1 MKTLNLN
8 KLTILLGLFLVS
20 AFFTTGANALCTVN
34 ADGEIIT
41 PASATGQK
49 VSDDTTSYDEE
60 GEVDYQAGDAT
71 NDCTITPATYKIVFY
86 KVGVCTADPDLNDL
100 SSCEMFFEDAAGIT
114 VDIKAGV
121 NSTFDIPEFT
131 ITPGT
136 YPFLYV
142 QLSNK
147 LGMKWQ
153 GSMSNNVTGSSGT
166 GKYCWTNNAGFHS
179 MSPQVNPDPEEGD
192 PTATVETAY
201 GTSLAYNAVTVDCGT
216 LAEANAGVIFN
227 YEIITR
233 FSQGFCSD
241 NFLANGDKEEMQD
254 KEGVGAS
261 RGQPTISLLT
271 TADVFATTCTN
282 SAKIAWTT
290 NLDTAYTITE
300 NSSFEMS
307 IAATAA
313 NELMFNGGENL
324 EIRKVA
330 SGPPK
335 ISLNVTD

>member
-1 MKTLNLN
+1 MKTFNLN

-41 PASATGQK
+41 PASATELK
-49 VSDDTTSYDEE
+49 VSDDTTTYDEE
-60 GEVDYQAGDAT
+60 GNVDYQAGAADKV
-71 NDCTITPATYKIVFY
+71 CMITPDTYKLVFY
-86 KVGVCTADPDLNDL
+86 KVGVCMADPDLNDL

-121 NSTFDIPEFT
+121 SSSFDIPEFT

-142 QLSNK
+142 QPSNK

-179 MSPQVNPDPEEGD
+179 MQPQANPGAD
-192 PTATVETAY
+192 PTVTVETAY

-227 YEIITR
+227 YEVMTR
-233 FSQGFCSD
+233 FTERACSE
-241 NFLANGDKEEMQD
+241 NLIANGDKMDMTD

-271 TADVFATTCTN
+271 SADVFATTCTN

-290 NLDTAYTITE
+290 TLDTAYTITE

-313 NELMFNGGENL
+313 NEIQFDGGSNL
-324 EIRKVA
+324 EIFKVG
-330 SGPPK
+330 SGAPK

>member
-41 PASATGQK
+41 PASATELK
-49 VSDDTTSYDEE
+49 VSDDTTTYDEE
-60 GEVDYQAGDAT
+60 GNVDYQAGAADKV
-71 NDCTITPATYKIVFY
+71 CMITPDTYKLVFY
-86 KVGVCTADPDLNDL
+86 KVGVCMADPDLNDL
-100 SSCEMFFEDAAGIT
+100 SSCEMFFEDAAGIS

-121 NSTFDIPEFT
+121 SSTFDIPEFT

-179 MSPQVNPDPEEGD
+179 MQPQANPGAD
-192 PTATVETAY
+192 PTVTVETAY

-227 YEIITR
+227 YEVITR
-233 FSQGFCSD
+233 FTDAYCSA
-241 NFLANGDKEEMQD
+241 NLLANGDKADMQD

-290 NLDTAYTITE
+290 TLDTAYTITE
-300 NSSFEMS
+300 NSSFGMS

-313 NELMFNGGENL
+313 NEIQFNGGSNL
-324 EIRKVA
+324 EIFKVG
-330 SGPPK
+330 SGAPK

>member
-1 MKTLNLN
+1 MKTLNVN

-20 AFFTTGANALCTVN
+20 AFFTTSANALCTIN

-41 PASATGQK
+41 PASAATNK
-49 VSDDTTSYDEE
+49 VTDDTTSYDEN
-60 GEVDYQAGDAT
+60 GNVDYQAGTAT
-71 NDCTITPATYKIVFY
+71 NHCSITPDTYKIVFY

-121 NSTFDIPEFT
+121 SSTFDIPEFT

-179 MSPQVNPDPEEGD
+179 MAAQSNPGAD
-192 PTATVETAY
+192 PTVTVETAY

-216 LAEANAGVIFN
+216 LAEANAGVILN
-227 YEIITR
+227 YEVMTR
-233 FSQGFCSD
+233 FSEAYCSA
-241 NFLANGDKEEMQD
+241 NLVANGDKMDMQD

-290 NLDTAYTITE
+290 TLDTAYTITE
-300 NSSFEMS
+300 NSSFELS

-313 NELMFNGGENL
+313 NELAFSGGNNL
-324 EIRKVA
+324 SIDKVG

-335 ISLNVTD
+335 ISLNVTE

>member
-1 MKTLNLN
+1 MKTLNVN

-41 PASATGQK
+41 PASATELK
-49 VSDDTTSYDEE
+49 VSDDTTTYDEE
-60 GEVDYQAGDAT
+60 GNVDYQAGAADKV
-71 NDCTITPATYKIVFY
+71 CMITPDTYKLVFY

-121 NSTFDIPEFT
+121 SSSFDIPEFT

-179 MSPQVNPDPEEGD
+179 MQPQANPGAD
-192 PTATVETAY
+192 PTVTVETAY

-227 YEIITR
+227 YEVITR
-233 FSQGFCSD
+233 FTDAYCSA
-241 NFLANGDKEEMQD
+241 NLLANGDKADMQD

-290 NLDTAYTITE
+290 TLDTAYTITE
-300 NSSFEMS
+300 NSSFGMS

-313 NELMFNGGENL
+313 NEIQFNGGSNL
-324 EIRKVA
+324 EIFKVG
-330 SGPPK
+330 SGAPK

>member
-1 MKTLNLN
+1 M
-8 KLTILLGLFLVS
+8 IL
-20 AFFTTGANALCTVN
+20 
-34 ADGEIIT
+34 
-41 PASATGQK
+41 
-49 VSDDTTSYDEE
+49 E
-60 GEVDYQAGDAT
+60 GNEDYTAGDP
-71 NDCTITPATYKIVFY
+71 NNVCSITPATYKIVFY

-121 NSTFDIPEFT
+121 SSSFDIPEFT

-166 GKYCWTNNAGFHS
+166 GKYCWTNNTGFHS
-179 MSPQVNPDPEEGD
+179 MAAQSNPGADP
-192 PTATVETAY
+192 AVTVETAY

-227 YEIITR
+227 YEVMTR
-233 FSQGFCSD
+233 FTDGICSA
-241 NFLANGDKEEMQD
+241 NLPANGDKSDMQD

-290 NLDTAYTITE
+290 TLDTAYTITE

-313 NELMFNGGENL
+313 NEIQFDSGNNL
-324 EIRKVA
+324 EIFKVG
-330 SGPPK
+330 SGAPK

>member
-41 PASATGQK
+41 PASAADNK
-49 VSDDTTSYDEE
+49 VSDDTTTYDIN
-60 GEVDYQAGDAT
+60 GNVDYTAGDAD
-71 NDCTITPATYKIVFY
+71 NVCLITPDTYKIVFY

-114 VDIKAGV
+114 VDIIAGV
-121 NSTFDIPEFT
+121 SSTFDIPEFT

-179 MSPQVNPDPEEGD
+179 MAAQANPSAD
-192 PTATVETAY
+192 PTVTVVTAY

-227 YEIITR
+227 YEVITR
-233 FSQGFCSD
+233 FTDAYCSA
-241 NFLANGDKEEMQD
+241 NLLANGDKADMQD

-290 NLDTAYTITE
+290 TLDTAYTITE

-313 NELMFNGGENL
+313 NELQFDGGNNL
-324 EIRKVA
+324 EIFKVG
-330 SGPPK
+330 SGAPK

>member
-1 MKTLNLN
+1 MKTLNVN

-41 PASATGQK
+41 PANATELK
-49 VSDDTTSYDEE
+49 VSDDTTTYDEE
-60 GEVDYQAGDAT
+60 GNEDYTAGTADKV
-71 NDCTITPATYKIVFY
+71 CLITPATYKLVFY

-121 NSTFDIPEFT
+121 SSTFDIPEFT

-227 YEIITR
+227 YEVMTR
-233 FSQGFCSD
+233 FTEDYCSEP
-241 NFLANGDKEEMQD
+241 LIANGDKKDMTE

-290 NLDTAYTITE
+290 TLDTAYTITE

-313 NELMFNGGENL
+313 NELMFNGGSNL
-324 EIRKVA
+324 EIFKVG

>member
-41 PASATGQK
+41 PASAANEK
-49 VSDDTTSYDEE
+49 VSDDTTSYDED
-60 GEVDYQAGDAT
+60 GNVDYQAGDAT
-71 NDCTITPATYKIVFY
+71 NDCSITPDTYKIVFY

-121 NSTFDIPEFT
+121 SSTFDIPEFT

-179 MSPQVNPDPEEGD
+179 MSAQSNPDSD
-192 PTATVETAY
+192 PTVTVETAY

-227 YEIITR
+227 YEVITR
-233 FSQGFCSD
+233 FTEAYCSA
-241 NFLANGDKEEMQD
+241 NLLANGDKEDMQD

-290 NLDTAYTITE
+290 TLDTAYTITE
-300 NSSFEMS
+300 NSSFGMS

-313 NELMFNGGENL
+313 NELFFNGGSNL
-324 EIRKVA
+324 EIFKVG
-330 SGPPK
+330 SGAPL

>member
-41 PASATGQK
+41 PASATELK
-49 VSDDTTSYDEE
+49 VSDDTTTYDEE
-60 GEVDYQAGDAT
+60 GNVDYQAGAADKV
-71 NDCTITPATYKIVFY
+71 CMITPDTYKLVFY

-100 SSCEMFFEDAAGIT
+100 SSCEMFFEDAAGIS

-121 NSTFDIPEFT
+121 SSTFDIPEFT

-179 MSPQVNPDPEEGD
+179 MAAQSNPGAD
-192 PTATVETAY
+192 PTVTVETAY

-227 YEIITR
+227 YEVMTR
-233 FSQGFCSD
+233 FTERACSE
-241 NFLANGDKEEMQD
+241 NLIANGDKMDMTD

-271 TADVFATTCTN
+271 SADVFATTCTN

-290 NLDTAYTITE
+290 TLDTAYTITE

-313 NELMFNGGENL
+313 NEIQFDGGSNL
-324 EIRKVA
+324 EIFKVG
-330 SGPPK
+330 SGAPK

>member
-41 PASATGQK
+41 PANAVENK
-49 VSDDTTSYDEE
+49 VSDDTTTYDGE
-60 GEVDYQAGDAT
+60 GNVDYQAGAAD
-71 NDCTITPATYKIVFY
+71 NVCLITPATYKIVFY

-114 VDIKAGV
+114 VDIQAGV
-121 NSTFDIPEFT
+121 SSSFDIPEFT

-142 QLSNK
+142 QLSSK

-153 GSMSNNVTGSSGT
+153 GSMSNNVTGSSGA

-179 MSPQVNPDPEEGD
+179 IASQEDMDNGGD
-192 PTATVETAY
+192 ATATVETAY

-227 YEIITR
+227 YEVMTR
-233 FSQGFCSD
+233 FTPGICSE
-241 NFLANGDKEEMQD
+241 NLLANGDKMDMTE
-254 KEGVGAS
+254 KEGVGAA
-261 RGQPTISLLT
+261 RGKPTISLLT

-290 NLDTAYTITE
+290 TLDTAYTISE

-313 NELMFNGGENL
+313 NEIQFDSGNNL
-324 EIRKVA
+324 EIFKVG
-330 SGPPK
+330 SGAPK
-335 ISLNVTD
+335 ISLNITD

>member
-1 MKTLNLN
+1 MKTLNVN

-41 PASATGQK
+41 PASAADNK
-49 VSDDTTSYDEE
+49 VSDDTTTYDIN
-60 GEVDYQAGDAT
+60 GNVDYTAGDAD
-71 NDCTITPATYKIVFY
+71 NVCLITPDTYKIVFY

-121 NSTFDIPEFT
+121 SSTFDIPEFT

-166 GKYCWTNNAGFHS
+166 GKYCWTNNTGFHS
-179 MSPQVNPDPEEGD
+179 MAAQSNPGADP
-192 PTATVETAY
+192 AVTVETAY

-227 YEIITR
+227 YEVITR
-233 FSQGFCSD
+233 FTDAYCSA
-241 NFLANGDKEEMQD
+241 NLLANGDKADMQD

-290 NLDTAYTITE
+290 TLDTAYTITE

-313 NELMFNGGENL
+313 NEIQFDSGSNL
-324 EIRKVA
+324 EIFKVG
-330 SGPPK
+330 SGAPK

>member
-1 MKTLNLN
+1 MKTLNVN
-8 KLTILLGLFLVS
+8 KLTILLGLFLVL

-41 PASATGQK
+41 PASAAGQK
-49 VSDDTTSYDEE
+49 VSDDTTEYDDEGNEE
-60 GEVDYQAGDAT
+60 YTAGDPT
-71 NDCTITPATYKIVFY
+71 NVCTITPATYQIVFY

-100 SSCEMFFEDAAGIT
+100 SSCEMLFEDAAGIT

-121 NSTFDIPEFT
+121 SSSFDIPEFT

-166 GKYCWTNNAGFHS
+166 GKYCWTNNTGFHS
-179 MSPQVNPDPEEGD
+179 IASQEDVDRGGD
-192 PTATVETAY
+192 ATATVETAY

-227 YEIITR
+227 YEVMTR
-233 FSQGFCSD
+233 FTDGICSA
-241 NFLANGDKEEMQD
+241 NLIANGDKSDMQD

-271 TADVFATTCTN
+271 SADVFATTCTN

-290 NLDTAYTITE
+290 TLDTAYTITE

-313 NELMFNGGENL
+313 NEIQFDSGSNL
-324 EIRKVA
+324 EIFKVG
-330 SGPPK
+330 SGAPK

>member
-41 PASATGQK
+41 PASAADNK

-60 GEVDYQAGDAT
+60 GNVDYQAGDAD
-71 NDCTITPATYKIVFY
+71 NVCLITPDTYKIVFY
-86 KVGVCTADPDLNDL
+86 KVGVCRADPDLNDL

-121 NSTFDIPEFT
+121 SSTFDIPEFT

-179 MSPQVNPDPEEGD
+179 FAAQANPSAD
-192 PTATVETAY
+192 PTVTVETAY

-227 YEIITR
+227 YEVITR
-233 FSQGFCSD
+233 FTEAYCSA
-241 NFLANGDKEEMQD
+241 NLLANGDKEDMQD

-271 TADVFATTCTN
+271 SADVFATTCTN
-282 SAKIAWTT
+282 AAKIAWTT
-290 NLDTAYTITE
+290 TLDTAYTITE
-300 NSSFEMS
+300 NSSFGMS

-313 NELMFNGGENL
+313 NEIQFNGGSNL
-324 EIRKVA
+324 EIFKVN
-330 SGPPK
+330 SGAPK

>member
-1 MKTLNLN
+1 MKTLNVN

-41 PASATGQK
+41 PASAADNK
-49 VSDDTTSYDEE
+49 VSDDTTTYDIN
-60 GEVDYQAGDAT
+60 GNVDYTAGDAD
-71 NDCTITPATYKIVFY
+71 NVCLITPDTYKIVFY

-121 NSTFDIPEFT
+121 SSSFDIPEFT

-179 MSPQVNPDPEEGD
+179 IAPQSDPIDATE
-192 PTATVETAY
+192 TVETAY

-227 YEIITR
+227 YEVMTR
-233 FSQGFCSD
+233 FTERACSE
-241 NFLANGDKEEMQD
+241 NLIANGDKMDMTD

-271 TADVFATTCTN
+271 SADVFATTCTN

-290 NLDTAYTITE
+290 TLDTAYTITE

-313 NELMFNGGENL
+313 NEIQFDGGSNL
-324 EIRKVA
+324 EIFKVG
-330 SGPPK
+330 SGAPK

>member
-41 PASATGQK
+41 PASAANEK
-49 VSDDTTSYDEE
+49 VSDDTTSYDED
-60 GEVDYQAGDAT
+60 GNVDYQAGDAD
-71 NDCTITPATYKIVFY
+71 NVCLITPDTYKIVFY
-86 KVGVCTADPDLNDL
+86 KVGVCRADPDLNDL

-121 NSTFDIPEFT
+121 SSTFDIPEFT

-179 MSPQVNPDPEEGD
+179 FAAQANPSAD
-192 PTATVETAY
+192 PTVTVETAY

-227 YEIITR
+227 YEVITR
-233 FSQGFCSD
+233 FTEAYCSA
-241 NFLANGDKEEMQD
+241 NLLANGDKEDMQD

-290 NLDTAYTITE
+290 TLDTAYTITE
-300 NSSFEMS
+300 NSSFGMS

-313 NELMFNGGENL
+313 NELFFNGGSNL
-324 EIRKVA
+324 EIFKVG
-330 SGPPK
+330 SGAPL

>member
-1 MKTLNLN
+1 MKTLNVN

-41 PASATGQK
+41 PANDNENK
-49 VSDDTTSYDEE
+49 VSDDTTTYDAE
-60 GEVDYQAGDAT
+60 GNEDYPAGRAD
-71 NDCTITPATYKIVFY
+71 NVCLITPATYKIVFY

-121 NSTFDIPEFT
+121 SSTFDIPEFT

-153 GSMSNNVTGSSGT
+153 GSMSNNVTGSSGA

-179 MSPQVNPDPEEGD
+179 MAAQSNPGAD
-192 PTATVETAY
+192 PTVTVETAY

-227 YEIITR
+227 YEVMTR
-233 FSQGFCSD
+233 FSEAYCSA
-241 NFLANGDKEEMQD
+241 NLLANGDKMDMTE

-271 TADVFATTCTN
+271 SADVFATTCTN

-290 NLDTAYTITE
+290 TLDTAYIITE

-313 NELMFNGGENL
+313 NEIQFDSEENL
-324 EIRKVA
+324 EIFKVG
-330 SGPPK
+330 SGAPK

>member
-8 KLTILLGLFLVS
+8 KLSLLIGLFLVS

-41 PASATGQK
+41 PANDAEQK
-49 VSDDTTSYDEE
+49 VSDDTTEYDAEGNEE
-60 GEVDYQAGDAT
+60 YTAGNPT
-71 NDCTITPATYKIVFY
+71 NVCTITPATYKIVFY

-121 NSTFDIPEFT
+121 SSTFDIPEFT

-166 GKYCWTNNAGFHS
+166 GKYCWTNNTGFHS
-179 MSPQVNPDPEEGD
+179 MAAQSNPGAD
-192 PTATVETAY
+192 PTVTVETAY

-227 YEIITR
+227 YEVITR
-233 FSQGFCSD
+233 FTDAYCSA
-241 NFLANGDKEEMQD
+241 NLLANGDKADMQD
-254 KEGVGAS
+254 KEGIGAS

-290 NLDTAYTITE
+290 TLDTAYTITE

-313 NELMFNGGENL
+313 NELRFNGGSNL
-324 EIRKVA
+324 EIFKVG
-330 SGPPK
+330 SGAPK

>member
-1 MKTLNLN
+1 MKTLNVN

-41 PASATGQK
+41 PANATELK
-49 VSDDTTSYDEE
+49 VSDDTTTYDEE
-60 GEVDYQAGDAT
+60 GNEDYTAGTADKV
-71 NDCTITPATYKIVFY
+71 CLITPATYKLVFY

-121 NSTFDIPEFT
+121 SSSFDIPEFT

-166 GKYCWTNNAGFHS
+166 GKYCWTNNTGFHS
-179 MSPQVNPDPEEGD
+179 MAAQSNPGAD
-192 PTATVETAY
+192 PTVTVETAY

-227 YEIITR
+227 YEVMTR
-233 FSQGFCSD
+233 FTEDYCSEP
-241 NFLANGDKEEMQD
+241 LIANGDKKDMTE

-290 NLDTAYTITE
+290 TLDTAYTITE

-313 NELMFNGGENL
+313 NELLFNGGSNL
-324 EIRKVA
+324 EIFKVG

>member
-41 PASATGQK
+41 PANATGQK

-290 NLDTAYTITE
+290 TLDTAYTITE
-300 NSSFEMS
+300 NSSFGMS

-313 NELMFNGGENL
+313 NELLFDGERNL
-324 EIRKVA
+324 EIRKVG

>member
-1 MKTLNLN
+1 MKTLNVN

-20 AFFTTGANALCTVN
+20 AFYTTGANALCTVN

-41 PASATGQK
+41 PASAAENK
-49 VSDDTTSYDEE
+49 VSDDTTTYDGE
-60 GEVDYQAGDAT
+60 GNVDYQAGAAD
-71 NDCTITPATYKIVFY
+71 NVCLITPATYKIVFY

-100 SSCEMFFEDAAGIT
+100 SSCEMLFEDAAGIT

-121 NSTFDIPEFT
+121 SSSFDIPEFT

-166 GKYCWTNNAGFHS
+166 GKYCWTNNTGFHS
-179 MSPQVNPDPEEGD
+179 IAAQSNPGAD
-192 PTATVETAY
+192 PTVTVETAY

-227 YEIITR
+227 YEVMTR
-233 FSQGFCSD
+233 FADDVCSE
-241 NFLANGDKEEMQD
+241 NLLANGDKMDMTE
-254 KEGVGAS
+254 KEGVGAA
-261 RGQPTISLLT
+261 RGKPTISLLT

-290 NLDTAYTITE
+290 TLDTAYTITE

-307 IAATAA
+307 IAATGA
-313 NELMFNGGENL
+313 NEIQFDSGDDNL
-324 EIRKVA
+324 EIFKVG
-330 SGPPK
+330 SGAPK

>member
-1 MKTLNLN
+1 MNTLSLN

-41 PASATGQK
+41 PANATELK
-49 VSDDTTSYDEE
+49 VSDDTTTYDEE
-60 GEVDYQAGDAT
+60 GNEDYTAGTADKV
-71 NDCTITPATYKIVFY
+71 CLITPATYKLVFY

-121 NSTFDIPEFT
+121 SSTFDIPEFT

-166 GKYCWTNNAGFHS
+166 GKYCWTNNTGFHS
-179 MSPQVNPDPEEGD
+179 MAAQSNPGAD
-192 PTATVETAY
+192 PTVTVETAY

-227 YEIITR
+227 YEVITR
-233 FSQGFCSD
+233 FTDAYCSA
-241 NFLANGDKEEMQD
+241 NLLANGDKADMQD
-254 KEGVGAS
+254 KEGIGAS

-290 NLDTAYTITE
+290 TLDTAYTITE

-313 NELMFNGGENL
+313 NEIQFDGGENL
-324 EIRKVA
+324 EIFKVG
-330 SGPPK
+330 SGAPK

>member
-41 PASATGQK
+41 PASAADNK

-60 GEVDYQAGDAT
+60 GNVDYQAGDAD
-71 NDCTITPATYKIVFY
+71 NVCLITPDTYKIVFY
-86 KVGVCTADPDLNDL
+86 KVGVCRADPDLNDL

-121 NSTFDIPEFT
+121 SSTFDIPEFT

-179 MSPQVNPDPEEGD
+179 FAAQANPSAD
-192 PTATVETAY
+192 PTVTVETAY

-227 YEIITR
+227 YEVITR
-233 FSQGFCSD
+233 FTEAYCSA
-241 NFLANGDKEEMQD
+241 NLLANGDKEDMQD

-290 NLDTAYTITE
+290 TLDTAYTITE
-300 NSSFEMS
+300 NSSFGMS

-313 NELMFNGGENL
+313 NELFFNGGSNL
-324 EIRKVA
+324 EIFKVG
-330 SGPPK
+330 SGAPL

>member
-1 MKTLNLN
+1 MKTFNLN

-41 PASATGQK
+41 PANAAGQK
-49 VSDDTTSYDEE
+49 VSDDTTEYDDE
-60 GEVDYQAGDAT
+60 GNEDYTAGNPT
-71 NDCTITPATYKIVFY
+71 NVCTITPATYQIVFY

-100 SSCEMFFEDAAGIT
+100 SSCEMFFEDAAGIS

-121 NSTFDIPEFT
+121 SSTFDIPEFT

-179 MSPQVNPDPEEGD
+179 MQPQANPGAD
-192 PTATVETAY
+192 PTVTVETAY

-227 YEIITR
+227 YEVITR
-233 FSQGFCSD
+233 FTDAYCSA
-241 NFLANGDKEEMQD
+241 NLLANGDKADMQD

-290 NLDTAYTITE
+290 TLDTAYTITE

-313 NELMFNGGENL
+313 NELQFDGGSNL
-324 EIRKVA
+324 EIFKVG
-330 SGPPK
+330 SGAPK
-335 ISLNVTD
+335 ISLNITD

>member
-8 KLTILLGLFLVS
+8 KIILLATLFLVS

-41 PASATGQK
+41 PASATNEK
-49 VSDDTTSYDEE
+49 VSDDTTIYDEE
-60 GEVDYQAGDAT
+60 GNVDYQAGDAT
-71 NDCTITPATYKIVFY
+71 NDCTITPDTYKIVFY

-121 NSTFDIPEFT
+121 SSTFDIPEFT

-166 GKYCWTNNAGFHS
+166 GKYCWTNNTGFHS
-179 MSPQVNPDPEEGD
+179 IASQEDVDRGGD
-192 PTATVETAY
+192 ATATVETAY

-227 YEIITR
+227 YEVMTR
-233 FSQGFCSD
+233 FADDVCSE
-241 NFLANGDKEEMQD
+241 NLLANGDKMDMTE
-254 KEGVGAS
+254 KEGVGAA
-261 RGQPTISLLT
+261 RGKPTISLLT

-290 NLDTAYTITE
+290 TLDTAYTITE

-313 NELMFNGGENL
+313 NELMFNGGSNL
-324 EIRKVA
+324 EIFKVG

>member
-1 MKTLNLN
+1 MKTLNVN
-8 KLTILLGLFLVS
+8 KILLLISLFLIS
-20 AFFTTGANALCTVN
+20 AVFSTAADALCTVN

-41 PASATGQK
+41 PASDNENK
-49 VSDDTTSYDEE
+49 VSDDTTTYDAE
-60 GEVDYQAGDAT
+60 GNVDYPAGRAD
-71 NDCTITPATYKIVFY
+71 NVCLITPATYKIVFY

-100 SSCEMFFEDAAGIT
+100 SSCEMLFEDAAGIT

-121 NSTFDIPEFT
+121 SSSFDIPEFT

-153 GSMSNNVTGSSGT
+153 GSMSNNVTGSSGA

-179 MSPQVNPDPEEGD
+179 IASQEDMDNGGD
-192 PTATVETAY
+192 ATATVETAY

-227 YEIITR
+227 YEVITR
-233 FSQGFCSD
+233 FTDAYCSA
-241 NFLANGDKEEMQD
+241 NLLANGDKADMED

-290 NLDTAYTITE
+290 TLDTAYIITE

-313 NELMFNGGENL
+313 NELQFDGGSNL
-324 EIRKVA
+324 EIFKVG
-330 SGPPK
+330 SGAPK

>member
-1 MKTLNLN
+1 M
-8 KLTILLGLFLVS
+8 
-20 AFFTTGANALCTVN
+20 
-34 ADGEIIT
+34 
-41 PASATGQK
+41 
-49 VSDDTTSYDEE
+49 
-60 GEVDYQAGDAT
+60 
-71 NDCTITPATYKIVFY
+71 
-86 KVGVCTADPDLNDL
+86 

-114 VDIKAGV
+114 VDIQAGV
-121 NSTFDIPEFT
+121 SSSFDIPEFT

-153 GSMSNNVTGSSGT
+153 GSMSNNVTGSSGA
-166 GKYCWTNNAGFHS
+166 GKYCWTNNAAFHS
-179 MSPQVNPDPEEGD
+179 IAAQSDPIDATE
-192 PTATVETAY
+192 TVETAY

-227 YEIITR
+227 YEVMTR
-233 FSQGFCSD
+233 FTDGVCSE
-241 NFLANGDKEEMQD
+241 NLLANGDKMDMTE
-254 KEGVGAS
+254 KEGVGAA
-261 RGQPTISLLT
+261 RGKPTISLLT

-290 NLDTAYTITE
+290 TLDTAYTITE

-313 NELMFNGGENL
+313 NEIQFDSGSNL
-324 EIRKVA
+324 EIFKVG
-330 SGPPK
+330 SGAPK
-335 ISLNVTD
+335 ISLNITD

>member
-1 MKTLNLN
+1 MKTFNLN

-41 PASATGQK
+41 PANDAENK
-49 VSDDTTSYDEE
+49 VSDDTTTYDDE
-60 GEVDYQAGDAT
+60 GNVDYQAGAADKV
-71 NDCTITPATYKIVFY
+71 CLITPATYKIVFY

-121 NSTFDIPEFT
+121 SSSFDIPEFT

-153 GSMSNNVTGSSGT
+153 GSMSNNVTGSSGA
-166 GKYCWTNNAGFHS
+166 GKYCWTNNAAFHS
-179 MSPQVNPDPEEGD
+179 IAAQSDPIDATE
-192 PTATVETAY
+192 TVETAY

-216 LAEANAGVIFN
+216 LAEANAGMIFN
-227 YEIITR
+227 YEVVPR
-233 FSQGFCSD
+233 FYEAYCSA
-241 NFLANGDKEEMQD
+241 NLIANGDKVDMQD

-290 NLDTAYTITE
+290 TLDTAYTITE

-313 NELMFNGGENL
+313 NEIQFDSGSNL
-324 EIRKVA
+324 EIFKVG
-330 SGPPK
+330 SGAPK

>member
-1 MKTLNLN
+1 MKTLNVN
-8 KLTILLGLFLVS
+8 KLIILLGLFLVS

-41 PASATGQK
+41 PASATELK
-49 VSDDTTSYDEE
+49 VSDDTTTYDEE
-60 GEVDYQAGDAT
+60 GNVDYQAGAADKV
-71 NDCTITPATYKIVFY
+71 CMITPDTYKLVFY

-100 SSCEMFFEDAAGIT
+100 SSCEMFFEDAAGIS

-121 NSTFDIPEFT
+121 SSSFDIPEFT

-179 MSPQVNPDPEEGD
+179 MQPQANPGAD
-192 PTATVETAY
+192 PTVTVETAY

-227 YEIITR
+227 YEVMTR
-233 FSQGFCSD
+233 FTERACSE
-241 NFLANGDKEEMQD
+241 NLIANGDKMDMTD

-271 TADVFATTCTN
+271 SADVFATTCTN

-290 NLDTAYTITE
+290 TLDTAYTITE

-313 NELMFNGGENL
+313 NEIQFDGGSNL
-324 EIRKVA
+324 EIFKVG
-330 SGPPK
+330 SGAPK

>member
-41 PASATGQK
+41 PASAADNK
-49 VSDDTTSYDEE
+49 VSDDTTTYDIN
-60 GEVDYQAGDAT
+60 GNVDYTAGDAD
-71 NDCTITPATYKIVFY
+71 NVCLITPDTYKIVFY

-100 SSCEMFFEDAAGIT
+100 SSCEMFFEGAAGIT

-121 NSTFDIPEFT
+121 SSTFDIPEFT

-179 MSPQVNPDPEEGD
+179 MQPQANPGAD
-192 PTATVETAY
+192 PTVTVETAY

-227 YEIITR
+227 YEVITR
-233 FSQGFCSD
+233 FTDAYCSA
-241 NFLANGDKEEMQD
+241 NLLANGDKADMQD

-290 NLDTAYTITE
+290 TLDTAYTITE
-300 NSSFEMS
+300 NSSFGLS

-313 NELMFNGGENL
+313 NEIQFNGGSNL
-324 EIRKVA
+324 EIFKVG
-330 SGPPK
+330 SGAPK